1 MKRRVYRI
9 PKAGSMNNLKLITED
24 LPAPEAD
31 EALIRVHAIG
41 LNFAD
46 IFALQGLYSATPDGS
61 FIPGLEFAGEVV
73 DAGNAVSGVSPGAK
87 VMGVTR
93 FGAYADHVKLNSDY
107 IVELPAG
114 WSYAEGAAFS
124 VQALTAYYALV
135 TLGNMQ
141 PDSKVLIH
149 SAAGGVGI
157 WANRIAK
164 KTGGFTIGVVGLEE
178 KFALLKS
185 EGYDLWMVRSADFK
199 AQLMKLTGN
208 VKPDLILECIGGRI
222 FNDSYEILN
231 QQGRLISYGAAHFG
245 NKSPRPDLLTS
256 MWKYLTRPK
265 IDPMEMMKS
274 NKSVMAFNLIWL
286 FDKKHLFHK
295 LIGELID
302 LDLGRPLVKHT
313 FGFENMHEALRL
325 FQTGKTTGKVIV
337 EV

>member
-1 MKRRVYRI
+1 
-9 PKAGSMNNLKLITED
+9 MNNLKLITED
-24 LPAPEAD
+24 LPPPEAD
-31 EALIRVHAIG
+31 EVLIRIHAIG

-61 FIPGLEFAGEVV
+61 FIPGLEFSGEVV
-73 DAGNAVSGVSPGAK
+73 DAGKAVSGVSTGSK

-93 FGAYADHVKLNSDY
+93 FGAYTDHIMINSDY
-107 IVELPAG
+107 VVELPAG
-114 WSYAEGAAFS
+114 WSHADGAAFA

-135 TLGNMQ
+135 ILGNMQ
-141 PDSKVLIH
+141 PDSMVLIH

-164 KTGGFTIGVVGLEE
+164 KKGSYTIGVVGHED
-178 KFALLKS
+178 KFSVLKS

-199 AQLMKLTGN
+199 AQLMKLTDN

-222 FNDSYEILN
+222 FEDSYKILN
-231 QQGRLISYGAAHFG
+231 QQGRLISYGAAHYG
-245 NKSPRPDLLTS
+245 NKSPRPDLLVS

-286 FDKKHLFHK
+286 FEKKHLFHK
-295 LIGELID
+295 LIGELLD

-313 FGFENMHEALRL
+313 FGFDNMHEALRL
-325 FQTGKTTGKVIV
+325 FQSGKTTGKVIV

>member
-24 LPAPEAD
+24 LPPPEAD
-31 EALIRVHAIG
+31 EVLIRIHAIG

-61 FIPGLEFAGEVV
+61 FIPGLEFSGEVV
-73 DAGNAVSGVSPGAK
+73 DAGKAVSGVSTGSK

-93 FGAYADHVKLNSDY
+93 FGAYTDHIMINSDY
-107 IVELPAG
+107 VVELPAG
-114 WSYAEGAAFS
+114 WSHADGAAFA

-135 TLGNMQ
+135 ILGNMQ
-141 PDSKVLIH
+141 PDSMVLIH

-164 KTGGFTIGVVGLEE
+164 KKGSYTIGVVGHED
-178 KFALLKS
+178 KFSVLKS

-199 AQLMKLTGN
+199 AQLMKLTDN

-222 FNDSYEILN
+222 FEDSYKILN

-245 NKSPRPDLLTS
+245 NKSPRPDLLVS

-286 FDKKHLFHK
+286 FEKKHLFHK
-295 LIGELID
+295 LIGELLD

-313 FGFENMHEALRL
+313 FGFDNMHEALRL
-325 FQTGKTTGKVIV
+325 FQSGKTTGKVIV

>member
-24 LPAPEAD
+24 LPPPEAD
-31 EALIRVHAIG
+31 EVLIRIHAIG

-61 FIPGLEFAGEVV
+61 FIPGLEFSGEVV
-73 DAGNAVSGVSPGAK
+73 DAGKAVSGVSTGSK

-93 FGAYADHVKLNSDY
+93 FGAYTDHIMINSDY
-107 IVELPAG
+107 VVELPAG
-114 WSYAEGAAFS
+114 WSHADGAAFA

-135 TLGNMQ
+135 ILGNMQ
-141 PDSKVLIH
+141 PDSMVLIH

-164 KTGGFTIGVVGLEE
+164 KKGSYTIGVVGHED
-178 KFALLKS
+178 KFSVLKS

-199 AQLMKLTGN
+199 AQLMKLTDN

-222 FNDSYEILN
+222 FEDSYKILN

-245 NKSPRPDLLTS
+245 NKSPRPDLLIS

-286 FDKKHLFHK
+286 FEKKHLFHK
-295 LIGELID
+295 LIGELLD

-313 FGFENMHEALRL
+313 FGFDNMHEALRL
-325 FQTGKTTGKVIV
+325 FQSGKTTGKVIV

>member
-9 PKAGSMNNLKLITED
+9 RKAGSMNNLKLITED
-24 LPAPEAD
+24 LPPPEAD
-31 EALIRVHAIG
+31 EVLIRIHAIG

-61 FIPGLEFAGEVV
+61 FIPGLEFSGEVV
-73 DAGNAVSGVSPGAK
+73 DAGKAVSGVSTGSK

-93 FGAYADHVKLNSDY
+93 FGAYTDHIMINSDY
-107 IVELPAG
+107 VVELPAG
-114 WSYAEGAAFS
+114 WSHADGAAFA

-135 TLGNMQ
+135 ILGNMQ
-141 PDSKVLIH
+141 PDSMVLIH

-164 KTGGFTIGVVGLEE
+164 KKGSYTIGVVGHED
-178 KFALLKS
+178 KFSVLKS

-199 AQLMKLTGN
+199 AQLMKLTDN

-222 FNDSYEILN
+222 FEDSYKILN

-245 NKSPRPDLLTS
+245 NKSPRPDLLIS

-286 FDKKHLFHK
+286 FEKKHLFHK
-295 LIGELID
+295 LIGELLD

-313 FGFENMHEALRL
+313 FGFDNMHEALRL
-325 FQTGKTTGKVIV
+325 FQSGKTTGKVIV